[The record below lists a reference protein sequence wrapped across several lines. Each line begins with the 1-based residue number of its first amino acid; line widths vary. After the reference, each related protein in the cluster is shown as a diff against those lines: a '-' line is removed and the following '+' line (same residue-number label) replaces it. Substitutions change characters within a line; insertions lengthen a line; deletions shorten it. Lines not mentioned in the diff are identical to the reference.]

1 MAARLQLQQEQAA
14 DAMGARFAGG
24 TTRYLVALSSLAL
37 RQDGRSPCWPA
48 RAFLPAQGTLI
59 RRITML
65 RDQSQSKAFDRNW
78 SSARRLLAAF
88 GLIGL
93 TMGVA
98 TLQGPARGADDG
110 PSPAAPAVVAATEAR
125 EPSKAF
131 VAPYVIEGE
140 DGAAV
145 IRPAAAFRH
154 KGLDSLLALVS
165 AELDKD
171 LPMLAEQLKVDTSQQ
186 GFLKIRL
193 QDIEWVTAG
202 VGFPQYPGDKQRA
215 PKDAENKPMHRI
227 AFGNPVVRM
236 VAPFD
241 WLAFL
246 RQWRFDCEEVRVKG
260 RAYYKITGEIK
271 RIWGGSSPCFFLPDD
286 RTIVFAEEDAIRKIA
301 GDNDPAPPTYL
312 SGKAWERASRGLVA
326 IAVKN
331 RDDSFTKHY
340 DLGRPDDAVVLSLFK
355 GADWWV
361 VGVDDADPIVLHA
374 DASCRDRDASL
385 AISRSIDSLIKLG
398 RQYSEHN
405 GRKLPDAK
413 AHDQIARMLKALVAN
428 VSMLQTDNAIA
439 VHAENFGSLADFAT
453 VVEGEAHESKARA
466 VARQNAKNSV
476 KR

>member
-1 MAARLQLQQEQAA
+1 M
-14 DAMGARFAGG
+14 
-24 TTRYLVALSSLAL
+24 
-37 RQDGRSPCWPA
+37 
-48 RAFLPAQGTLI
+48 
-59 RRITML
+59 
-65 RDQSQSKAFDRNW
+65 
-78 SSARRLLAAF
+78 
-88 GLIGL
+88 
-93 TMGVA
+93 
-98 TLQGPARGADDG
+98 LQGPARGAEDG

-131 VAPYVIEGE
+131 VAPYVIEGK

-145 IRPAAAFRH
+145 VRPAAAFRH
-154 KGLDSLLALVS
+154 KGLDPLLAIVS
-165 AELDKD
+165 AELEMG
-171 LPMLAEQLKVDTSQQ
+171 LPMLAKQLKVDTSQQ
-186 GFLKIRL
+186 GFLKFRL
-193 QDIEWVTAG
+193 QDIEWVTVG
-202 VGFPQYPGDKQRA
+202 VGVDRSIPRNPANKQR
-215 PKDAENKPMHRI
+215 PPTDAENKPMHRI
-227 AFGNPVVRM
+227 AFGDPVVRM

-260 RAYYKITGEIK
+260 RAYYKITGEIR

-286 RTIVFAEEDAIRKIA
+286 RTIVFAEEDAIRKIVS
-301 GDNDPAPPTYL
+301 DNDPAPPTYR

-326 IAVKN
+326 YAIKN

-361 VGVDDADPIVLHA
+361 IGVDDADPIVLHA
-374 DASCRDRDASL
+374 DATCRDRDASE
-385 AISRSIDSLIKLG
+385 AISRSINSLIKLG

-428 VSMLQTDNAIA
+428 VSILQTDNAIA
-439 VHAENFGSLADFAT
+439 VHADNFGSLADYAT
-453 VVEGEAHESKARA
+453 IVESDVHEAKARG
-466 VARQNAKNSV
+466 VARQDAKNAV

>member
-1 MAARLQLQQEQAA
+1 MLSPRRPEDRPPSARPRRVCGRG
-14 DAMGARFAGG
+14 DATGSGSRLRRWPIAGG
-24 TTRYLVALSSLAL
+24 PGGR
-37 RQDGRSPCWPA
+37 RGDRSP
-48 RAFLPAQGTLI
+48 RTVE
-59 RRITML
+59 
-65 RDQSQSKAFDRNW
+65 
-78 SSARRLLAAF
+78 
-88 GLIGL
+88 
-93 TMGVA
+93 GV
-98 TLQGPARGADDG
+98 RG
-110 PSPAAPAVVAATEAR
+110 
-125 EPSKAF
+125 
-131 VAPYVIEGE
+131 
-140 DGAAV
+140 
-145 IRPAAAFRH
+145 
-154 KGLDSLLALVS
+154 SL
-165 AELDKD
+165 
-171 LPMLAEQLKVDTSQQ
+171 
-186 GFLKIRL
+186 RL

-260 RAYYKITGEIK
+260 RECYKITGEIK

-301 GDNDPAPPTYL
+301 SDNDPAPPTPL
-312 SGKAWERASRGLVA
+312 SRKAWERASPRLVA

-340 DLGRPDDAVVLSLFK
+340 DLAVVLSLFK

-361 VGVDDADPIVLHA
+361 IGVDDADLIVLHA
-374 DASCRDRDASL
+374 DASCRDRDASE

-428 VSMLQTDNAIA
+428 VSILQTDNAIA
-439 VHAENFGSLADFAT
+439 VHAENFGSLADYAT
-453 VVEGEAHESKARA
+453 IIVSEAQEAKARG
-466 VARQNAKNSV
+466 VARQDAKNSV